1 MGAQPSIEGP
11 PLSDQSHPVFALS
24 SEFVDEVAALAPT
37 WATYAG
43 VAGNDHRWPD
53 LSPAGHAATLAHYRG
68 MVERLEALPEPE
80 TKWDRL
86 AFQAVGSFLSD
97 AVAVYESNDHLRE
110 LDSIASEAQT
120 IVDIF
125 EHMDKST
132 PEGWTNICTRLS
144 SMDAALDGY
153 KATLAQGIDQ
163 GLAVAQR
170 QVTAVAEQSR
180 VAASDDSPFEA
191 LLTELAE
198 SDVDRADL
206 PPRLAAAVAHARA
219 AQAEFGEWLVESYL
233 PHAVAEDAVGRE
245 RYVRAAR
252 RFLGMDIDP
261 EATYA
266 WGWDEVARLR
276 ARMEEVADEISPGA
290 TILEALQILKT
301 DPARAA
307 ATRGDFISFMKARNA
322 VALAKLEGSHFDV
335 PDAIREVDVRLAK
348 PGGPLG
354 AYYVGPSEDYTRPGA
369 VWWSHGDNPGPFP
382 LYDEVS
388 TLYHEGFPGHHL
400 QVGTQ
405 LTSAENLSRFHRLF
419 IWYPG
424 LGEGWALYAE
434 LLMEQMGFLD
444 KPDYV
449 FGFLS
454 AQMLRAC
461 RVVIDIGS
469 HLELPIPDDQPFH
482 PGEDWSFEL
491 AVEMLQAYAT
501 LEKEYAESEATRYL
515 GWPGQAIAY
524 KVGEREI
531 LDIRATL
538 EARGDFN
545 AKAFHA
551 NLLEIGPV
559 GLSVVRELLLG

>member
-1 MGAQPSIEGP
+1 MP
-11 PLSDQSHPVFALS
+11 DQSHPIFALS
-24 SEFVDEVAALAPT
+24 AAFVDEVAALAPT

-53 LSPAGHAATLAHYRG
+53 LSPAGHEAALAHYRG
-68 MVERLEALPEPE
+68 MVERLAELPRPE
-80 TKWDRL
+80 TKWERL
-86 AFQAVGSFLSD
+86 AFQAVGGFLAD
-97 AVAVYESNDHLRE
+97 KIAWYEAKDHFRD

-120 IVDIF
+120 IVDIV
-125 EHMDKST
+125 EHMDKTSAA
-132 PEGWTNICTRLS
+132 GWTNICTRLGT
-144 SMDAALDGY
+144 MKTVLDGY
-153 KATLAQGIDQ
+153 RETLALGIDKE
-163 GLAVAQR
+163 LTVARR
-170 QVTAVAEQSR
+170 QVTTVAEQSR
-180 VAASDDSPFEA
+180 VAASDDSAFETLPA
-191 LLTELAE
+191 ELAE
-198 SDVDRADL
+198 SGVNRADL
-206 PPRLAAAVAHARA
+206 APRLAAAVAAART
-219 AQAEFGEWLVESYL
+219 AQAEFGEWLTETYL
-233 PHAVAEDAVGRE
+233 AHAVETDAVGRE
-245 RYVRAAR
+245 RYLRGTR
-252 RFLGMDIDP
+252 RFLGMGIDP

-266 WGWDEVARLR
+266 WGWGEVARLR
-276 ARMEEVADEISPGA
+276 SRMEEVADEISPGA
-290 TILEALQILKT
+290 TIPEALQILKT

-307 ATRGDFISFMKARNA
+307 ATRDDFIRFMEERNA
-322 VALAKLEGSHFDV
+322 IALQRLEGSHFDV
-335 PDAIREVDVRLAK
+335 PEPIRKVDVRLAK

-354 AYYVGPSEDYTRPGA
+354 AYYVGPSEDYTRAGA
-369 VWWSHGDNPGPFP
+369 VWWSHGDKPGPFP

-405 LTSAENLSRFHRLF
+405 LTRADKLSRFHRVF
-419 IWYPG
+419 VWYPG

-469 HLELPIPDDQPFH
+469 HLELPIPEDQPFH

-491 AVEMLQAYAT
+491 GVEMLQEYAT
-501 LEKEYAESEATRYL
+501 LETKYAESEMTRYL

-531 LDIRATL
+531 LEIRAAL
-538 EARGDFN
+538 EARGGFD
-545 AKAFHA
+545 AKEFHA
-551 NLLEIGPV
+551 NLLDIGPV
-559 GLSVVRELLLG
+559 GLEAVRDLLLE

>member
-1 MGAQPSIEGP
+1 M
-11 PLSDQSHPVFALS
+11 SDQSHPVFALS
-24 SEFVDEVAALAPT
+24 SDFVDEVAALAPT

-53 LSPAGHAATLAHYRG
+53 LSPAGHEATLAHYRG
-68 MVERLEALPEPE
+68 MVERLEALPAPE

-86 AFQAVGSFLSD
+86 AFQAVGSFLAD
-97 AVAVYESNDHLRE
+97 AIAVYESNDHLRE

-132 PEGWTNICTRLS
+132 PEGWTNICTRLG
-144 SMDAALDGY
+144 SMDTALSGY
-153 KATLAQGIDQ
+153 RATLAQGMDQ

-170 QVTAVAEQSR
+170 QVTVVAEQSR

-198 SDVDRADL
+198 SNVDRADL
-206 PPRLAAAVAHARA
+206 PPRLAAAIAHARA
-219 AQAEFGEWLVESYL
+219 AQAEFGEWLVDSYL
-233 PHAVAEDAVGRE
+233 PHAIAKDAVGRE
-245 RYVRAAR
+245 RYVRSAR
-252 RFLGMDIDP
+252 RFLGMAIDP

-266 WGWDEVARLR
+266 WGWEEVARLR
-276 ARMEEVADEISPGA
+276 ARMEEVADEISSGA

-307 ATRGDFISFMKARNA
+307 ATREDFVSFMEARNA
-322 VALAKLEGSHFDV
+322 VALERLEGSHFDV
-335 PDAIREVDVRLAK
+335 PEEIREVDVRLAK

-482 PGEDWSFEL
+482 PGEDWSFAL
-491 AVEMLQAYAT
+491 AVEMLQTYAT
-501 LEKEYAESEATRYL
+501 LEKEYAESEVTRYL

-538 EARGDFN
+538 EGRGDFD

-559 GLSVVRELLLG
+559 GLEVVRELLLG